1 MTNLSKIKNY
11 DVFIEQGEWS
21 ETIFLVPEEKK
32 DIVRSFKR
40 NKNMTHSCKS
50 VIQKNF
56 INRCFVDGGDYYSLH
71 LGE

>member
-1 MTNLSKIKNY
+1 MATKIKNY

-32 DIVRSFKR
+32 DIIKSFKR
-40 NKNMTHSCKS
+40 NKNMVHSCKS
-50 VIQKNF
+50 AIQKNF
-56 INRCFVDGGDYYSLH
+56 INRCFVNDGDYYTLY